1 MIKMTI
7 VDRTFTKKYPDPE
20 HSEAILSRISDFF
33 DKSAIVVLGDP
44 GSGKTTSFVEVARIE
59 PDAEYVKI
67 RDFLALSPS
76 RFQGK
81 ILYLDGLDEQRA
93 KTLDGSGVLD
103 QIRTKLDELGCPPF
117 RLSCR
122 TNDWYG
128 SSDLSSLSLVSKDSS
143 ITVLGLNPLTEK
155 DIRLIVE
162 EYLGDSDAFIKE
174 AKQHGVYELLG
185 NPQNLD
191 LILEV
196 ISKEGKWPETRSDI
210 FQQAV
215 KILSRE
221 INEEHARTAT
231 GAQSVDAIVE
241 KSGYLCAIQLC
252 SGIEGFS
259 RSSPTASDDY
269 PYVEDLPGDKII
281 LRAATE
287 RRLFRSEG
295 SERVAPLHRT
305 VSEYAAANYLTNLV
319 RRGFPIGRVL
329 ALVTGSDGGILSD
342 LRGLFGWMA
351 CLCQDYAESLIP
363 RDPLGVVLYG
373 DPKILS
379 TTNKKLVF
387 ESFKQLAEQDS
398 WFKADQYYSS
408 HPFGGLCSTDMET
421 YFRDILEDTSQHPV
435 VIDCVLDAICN
446 GIPMPE
452 LGGLL
457 INIIR
462 SNNKYEFI
470 RVGALEA
477 FQNACPDSTDVLKQ
491 LLEDIYVGT
500 INDDDCRLRGMLL
513 DKLYPNIIKPD
524 EILHY
529 LVNSPENVISR
540 YFMFV
545 HHDLV
550 KRTPASDLPKLIDTV
565 AISDLLN
572 RCDSEEITNKH
583 MWEGFIG
590 KLLVKTITE
599 YGNNCPASDLYR
611 WLGLAVNKYG
621 HVKIDREES
630 EAVRSWFEKHPGRIF
645 DLFEYWFSITAPD
658 DLQKKER
665 HFWERLHRVRSPK
678 GFAQWML
685 KKVEEDPESKI
696 SEFLFLTAANY
707 RTWKNREDAPTI
719 DELFAFVQ
727 KYPRFKDIL
736 HEASYCEIEEWRIED
751 AILNKKHEQKEKSIK
766 SENIKTLTNNL
777 EKIRFGEALGHLDWL
792 ANHYLGMWGGSNDD
806 INRKERLVEETNPVI
821 ALAALEGFS
830 ATLSKPGIPSPEQIA
845 ALKVKK
851 RRSIMDLS
859 VLVGMDTAADLS
871 IEGILSLPDETLRA
885 ALVFHFL
892 SLSGHERPWV
902 PYLINKRPLL
912 ASETLESF
920 WRPLFKKRLENIPG
934 LYELHQQ
941 EYMAGVAN
949 RICLPLL
956 KDFPNCREEDL
967 RNLLRSTLLYADHQE
982 LIQLSNDV
990 LNRRGAVRKSQRVL
1004 WLATAFMLDPDT
1016 FSDRLKRY
1024 IAKDNTKIVTLVEF
1038 IMRFMERNGKS
1049 KIYLSLSAVKTL
1061 IILNA
1066 HIVTPIDDM
1075 HSDRDVR
1082 NLLNYLENDTSIEA
1096 SETLKDL
1103 IEKRPLSAWQEILKH
1118 SLAVQ
1123 LRKRREAEFRYPS
1136 LDEVVSTLDNLHP
1149 SNHADLQ
1156 ALVLDYLLRLSDE
1169 IRHGVSDGYKMFWN
1183 VDKYSRPKDPRPEN
1197 DGRDR
1202 LLERLRRDLSRL
1214 NIQAEREGDYAE
1226 HKETDIK
1233 VLYNDMNLPIEIK
1246 RHYHAELWTAPK
1258 EQLIERYTRD
1268 PGTGGRGIYL
1278 VLWYGTDYKPIKKP
1292 PSDNPRPETPE
1303 ELEKALRLVIPD
1315 EYKELIEIIVFDVSK
1330 S

>member
-1 MIKMTI
+1 MTI
-7 VDRTFTKKYPDPE
+7 VDRTFTKIDPRPE
-20 HSEAILSRISDFF
+20 HSKAVLSRISDFF

-44 GSGKTTSFVEVARIE
+44 GSGKTTSFEEVAKIE
-59 PDAEYVKI
+59 PDAEYFKI
-67 RDFLALSPS
+67 RNFLALSTT

-81 ILYLDGLDEQRA
+81 ILYLDGIDEQRA

-122 TNDWYG
+122 TYDWYG
-128 SSDLSSLSLVSKDSS
+128 SSDVSSLFLVSKGSS
-143 ITVLGLNPLTEK
+143 ITVLSLDPLTEQ

-162 EYLGDSDAFIKE
+162 DRLGNSDAFIRE
-174 AKQHGVYELLG
+174 ARQHGVYELLG
-185 NPQNLD
+185 NPQTLNL
-191 LILEV
+191 IIEV
-196 ISKEGKWPETRSDI
+196 ISKQGRWPETRSDI

-221 INEEHARTAT
+221 INEEHARTET
-231 GAQSVDAIVE
+231 GAQSVDAIEE

-259 RSSPTASDDY
+259 RSSPNSSDEY
-269 PYVEDLPGDKII
+269 PYVGDLPGDTII
-281 LRAATE
+281 HRAATE

-295 SERVAPLHRT
+295 PERVAPLHRT

-342 LRGLFGWMA
+342 LRGLFGWLA

-373 DPKILS
+373 DPKIFS
-379 TTNKKLVF
+379 TSNKKLVF
-387 ESFKQLAEQDS
+387 ESFKQAVEQDP
-398 WFKADQYYSS
+398 WFRADQYSS
-408 HPFGGLCSTDMET
+408 RPLGGLCSTDMEQ

-446 GIPMPE
+446 GIPMPD
-452 LGGLL
+452 LGSLL
-457 INIIR
+457 IITIR
-462 SNNKYEFI
+462 SDNQYEFI

-477 FQNACPDSTDVLKQ
+477 FQNVCPDRTDVLKH
-491 LLEDIYVGT
+491 LLEDIHVGN
-500 INDDDCRLRGMLL
+500 ISDDDCRLRGMLL
-513 DKLYPNIIKPD
+513 EKLYPDIIKPD
-524 EILHY
+524 EILYY

-550 KRTPASDLPKLIDTV
+550 ERTPASDLPKLINTV
-565 AISDLLN
+565 ALSDTLN

-583 MWEGFIG
+583 MWKGFIG
-590 KLLVKTITE
+590 KLLLKTITE
-599 YGNNCPASDLYR
+599 CGNNCQVSDLYK

-621 HVKIDREES
+621 RVKIDREVS
-630 EAVRSWFEKHPGRIF
+630 KAVRSWLEEHPGRIF
-645 DLFEYWFSITAPD
+645 DLFEYWLSITAPD
-658 DLQKKER
+658 DLQKKD
-665 HFWERLHRVRSPK
+665 HYFWVHLHHVKPPN
-678 GFAQWML
+678 GIAQWML
-685 KKVEEDPESKI
+685 KRVETDPESKV
-696 SEFLFLTAANY
+696 SGFLFLTAANY
-707 RTWKNREDAPTI
+707 RIRNNREDAPTI
-719 DELFAFVQ
+719 GELSTFVQ

-751 AILNKKHEQKEKSIK
+751 GILNKKHELKEKSIK

-777 EKIRFGEALGHLDWL
+777 EKIRSGEALVHLDWL
-792 ANHYLGMWGGSNDD
+792 ANHYFGMRSGSNDD
-806 INRKERLVEETNPVI
+806 INPKERLVEETNPVI

-830 ATLSKPGIPSPEQIA
+830 ATLSKPEIPSPEQIA

-851 RRSIMDLS
+851 RRSLMDLS

-871 IEGILSLPDETLRA
+871 IEGILSLPDETLKA

-912 ASETLESF
+912 ASEALESF
-920 WRPLFKKRLENIPG
+920 WRPLFKKRFKDIPG
-934 LYELHQQ
+934 LYELQQ
-941 EYMAGVAN
+941 EEYMAGVAN

-956 KDFPNCREEDL
+956 KDFPNCEEKHL
-967 RNLLRSTLLYADHQE
+967 RDLLRAALLHTDHRK
-982 LIQLSNDV
+982 LIQLSNDI
-990 LNRRGAVRKSQRVL
+990 LNRKGAASKSQRVL
-1004 WLATAFMLDPDT
+1004 WFATAFMLDPDT
-1016 FSDRLKRY
+1016 FSDQLERY
-1024 IAKDNTKIVTLVEF
+1024 VAKDNAKIVTLVEF
-1038 IMRFMERNGKS
+1038 IMRFMERDGKS
-1049 KIYLSLSAVKTL
+1049 KISLSLSAVKTL
-1061 IILNA
+1061 IILSA
-1066 HIVTPIDDM
+1066 RIVTPIDDM

-1082 NLLNYLENDTSIEA
+1082 NLLNYLENDTSVEA

-1103 IEKRPLSAWQEILKH
+1103 IEKRPLSAWRDTLKH
-1118 SLAVQ
+1118 SFSVQ
-1123 LRKRREAEFRYPS
+1123 LKKRREAEFRYPS
-1136 LDEVVSTLDNLHP
+1136 LNQVVSTLDNLYP
-1149 SNHADLQ
+1149 SSHADLQ
-1156 ALVLDYLLRLSDE
+1156 ALVLDYLLGLRDE

-1183 VDKYSRPKDPRPEN
+1183 VDQYSRPNDPSPEN
-1197 DGRDR
+1197 DGRNR
-1202 LLERLRRDLSRL
+1202 LLERLRHDLSRL
-1214 NIQAEREGDYAE
+1214 DIWAEREGDYAD

-1258 EQLIERYTRD
+1258 EQLIKRYTRD
-1268 PGTGGRGIYL
+1268 PGTEGRGIYL
-1278 VLWYGTDYKPIKKP
+1278 VLWYGTDYKPVKKP
-1292 PSDNPRPETPE
+1292 PSDIPRPETPE
-1303 ELEKALRLVIPD
+1303 DLGKALKLVIPD

>member
-7 VDRTFTKKYPDPE
+7 VDRTFTKKHPDPE
-20 HSEAILSRISDFF
+20 HSEALLSRISDFF

-44 GSGKTTSFVEVARIE
+44 GSGKTTSFVEVARIK

-122 TNDWYG
+122 TYDWYG
-128 SSDLSSLSLVSKDSS
+128 SSDLSRLSLVSKDSS
-143 ITVLGLNPLTEK
+143 ITVLSLDPLTEK

-162 EYLGDSDAFIKE
+162 ECLGDSDAFIEK
-174 AKQHGVYELLG
+174 AKQLGIYELFG

-191 LILEV
+191 LIIEV
-196 ISKEGKWPETRSDI
+196 ISKQGRWPETRSDI
-210 FQQAV
+210 FRQAV

-221 INEEHARTAT
+221 TNEEHARTET
-231 GAQSVDAIVE
+231 GAQSIDAIVE

-259 RSSPTASDDY
+259 RSSPNASDEY
-269 PYVEDLPGDKII
+269 PYVEDLPGDTTI
-281 LRAATE
+281 LRTASE

-295 SERVAPLHRT
+295 PERVAPLHRT

-319 RRGFPIGRVL
+319 RKGFPIGRVL
-329 ALVTGSDGGILSD
+329 ALVRGSDGGILSD
-342 LRGLFGWMA
+342 LRGLFSWMA

-363 RDPLGVVLYG
+363 KDPLGVVLYG

-379 TTNKKLVF
+379 TSNKKLVF
-387 ESFKQLAEQDS
+387 ESFKRAAEQDP
-398 WFKADQYYSS
+398 WFRADQYSS

-446 GIPMPE
+446 GIPMPD

-462 SNNKYEFI
+462 SNNRHEFI

-477 FQNACPDSTDVLKQ
+477 FQNACPDRTDFLKQ
-491 LLEDIYVGT
+491 LLENIHVGN

-513 DKLYPNIIKPD
+513 EKLYPDIIKSD
-524 EILHY
+524 EILYY

-565 AISDLLN
+565 AISDPFN
-572 RCDSEEITNKH
+572 RSNGRKTTNKH

-599 YGNNCPASDLYR
+599 YGNNCPVSDLYR

-621 HVKIDREES
+621 YVKIDHEES
-630 EAVRSWFEKHPGRIF
+630 EAVRRWLEEHSGHIF
-645 DLFEYWFSITAPD
+645 DLFEYWLSITASD
-658 DLQKKER
+658 DLHKKE
-665 HFWERLHRVRSPK
+665 HYFWGRLNRVRPPK
-678 GFAQWML
+678 GFAQLML
-685 KKVEEDPESKI
+685 RKVEEDPESQV
-696 SEFLFLTAANY
+696 SGFLFLTAANY
-707 RTWKNREDAPTI
+707 RIWNNREDAPTVE
-719 DELFAFVQ
+719 ELIAFVKKFHQ
-727 KYPRFKDIL
+727 FEGIL
-736 HEASYCEIEEWRIED
+736 HEVSCCEIPEWRIED
-751 AILNKKHEQKEKSIK
+751 ARRDITDKLAKERIK
-766 SENIKTLTNNL
+766 SEHVKSLTDDL
-777 EKIRFGEALGHLDWL
+777 EGIRSGEALGHLNWL
-792 ANHYLGMWGGSNDD
+792 AQRYFDMWIDSNHD
-806 INRKERLVEETNPVI
+806 ISPKDRLVEATNSTI
-821 ALAALEGFS
+821 ASAALEGFS
-830 ATLSKPGIPSPEQIA
+830 VILSKSGIPSPEQIG
-845 ALKVKK
+845 ALKVKS
-851 RRSIMDLS
+851 RQYNIGLP
-859 VLVGMDTAADLS
+859 VLVGMDTVADLS
-871 IEGILSLPDETLRA
+871 IGEILFLPDETLKA
-885 ALVFHFL
+885 ALVFHYL
-892 SLSGHERPWV
+892 HCIGHERSWV
-902 PYLINKRPLL
+902 PYLINKRPILV
-912 ASETLESF
+912 SEALESF
-920 WRPLFKKRLENIPG
+920 WRPLFKNRLENIPG

-941 EYMAGVAN
+941 EDMAVVAN
-949 RICLPLL
+949 RMCLPLL
-956 KDFPNCREEDL
+956 KDFPNCEEEHL
-967 RNLLRSTLLYADHQE
+967 RDLLRSALLYADHQE
-982 LIQLSNDV
+982 LIQLSCDI
-990 LNRRGAVRKSQRVL
+990 LNRKGAVKKSKRVL
-1004 WLATAFMLDPDT
+1004 WFATAFMLDSDT
-1016 FSDRLKRY
+1016 FNDRLVKY
-1024 IAKDNTKIVTLVEF
+1024 VAKDNTKIVTLVEF
-1038 IMRFMERNGKS
+1038 IMRFMEQDRKS
-1049 KIYLSLSAVKTL
+1049 KMSLSLSVVKTL
-1061 IILNA
+1061 IVLNA
-1066 HIVTPIDDM
+1066 RIVTPIDDIR
-1075 HSDRDVR
+1075 SDRDIR
-1082 NLLNYLENDTSIEA
+1082 NLLNYLENDTSVEA

-1103 IEKRPLSAWQEILKH
+1103 IEKRLLSAWRDTLKH
-1118 SLAVQ
+1118 SLSVQ

-1136 LDEVVSTLDNLHP
+1136 LNEVVSTLDNLSP

-1156 ALVLDYLLRLSDE
+1156 ALVLDYLLKLSNE
-1169 IRHGVSDGYKMFWN
+1169 IRHSVSDGYKMFWN
-1183 VDKYSRPKDPRPEN
+1183 VDQYSRPNDPRPEN

-1214 NIQAEREGDYAE
+1214 DIWAEREGDYAD

-1278 VLWYGTDYKPIKKP
+1278 VLWYGMDYKPVKKP
-1292 PSDNPRPETPE
+1292 PSDIPRPETPE
-1303 ELEKALRLVIPD
+1303 ELKKALRLVIPN
-1315 EYKELIEIIVFDVSK
+1315 EYKELIKIIVFDVSK